1 MLDVTRTTTALL
13 AGLRDRADEA
23 AWTHIDS
30 RYRPILI
37 GLGRR
42 FGLSDAD
49 AADMAQETLLAF
61 MEQYTEGRYDRDRG
75 RLRSWLLS
83 IARTRIAM
91 VHRKRSVRKEQ
102 AGVTSVAEGLED
114 DVTLAQAFEE
124 ERRRHLLHEAMEE
137 LRRSSRT
144 ADNTMQAFELV
155 AMRGMPASAV
165 AEQLGMSV
173 DDVYRAKSRVA
184 QRLREIV
191 ERMELAYEGDV

>member
-13 AGLRDRADEA
+13 EGLRDRDDDA
-23 AWTHIDS
+23 AWSHLDS

-49 AADMAQETLLAF
+49 AADVAQETLLAF
-61 MEQYTEGRYDRDRG
+61 LKEYGAGKYDRDRG

-83 IARTRIAM
+83 IARMRIAM
-91 VHRKRSVRKEQ
+91 VHRRRATRKEQ
-102 AGVTSVAEGLED
+102 AGVTSAAGSIED
-114 DVTLAQAFEE
+114 DATLSQAFEE
-124 ERRRHLLHEAMEE
+124 ERRRHLLAEAMEE
-137 LRRSSRT
+137 LKRSSRT
-144 ADNTMQAFELV
+144 ADNTMQAFEFV
-155 AMRGMPASAV
+155 AVRGMPAQSV
-165 AEQLGMSV
+165 ADQLGMSV

-191 ERMELAYEGDV
+191 EHLEVAYEGDV